1 MTTTPSGFAFDID
14 EIPFSHRGAWFDL
27 SRVIGLHERA
37 DDLHLVSHQTGMHPV
52 LRLSPERA
60 GDRIAARIEATP
72 AVLTWGVDD
81 GAVRAAFDGVS
92 ALRLSGDG
100 LGMRFATGARLTPF
114 TGGFLFTDPLDG
126 GIVLTSYETGRRYR
140 FTVLRG
146 HAEVVGDGVLG
157 EAERAVVLPSDEPW
171 EVAVEEYETARPA
184 YRSDAS
190 LDEVARRAAD
200 AFGAY
205 AAALLPD
212 VASSGGSR
220 SSDPAVK
227 AAYVLWSAT
236 VRPAGF
242 VGREAILMS
251 KHWMDKVWS
260 WDHCFNAI
268 ALAPADV
275 DAALDQFLLPFDH
288 QDASGALPD
297 SLTHSEILYNF
308 VKPPIHG
315 WAFRRI
321 EARAAR
327 PLSGTELAA
336 VYEALAS
343 WTRFWLDYRRA
354 PGHAL
359 PYYQHGNDSGWD
371 NSTTF
376 DASRVIESPDL
387 AAFLLLQLDELA
399 SLAARLG
406 ELPTAWETARDEL
419 AAALFDEL
427 WTGDAFIARAVEG
440 GTPSAASS
448 LLNCLP
454 IVLGA
459 DLPAAV
465 AERLAAAIEEHLT
478 EWGPATEPVTSP
490 LYESDGYW
498 RGPIWAPSTALIE
511 DGLRR
516 AGQAALADRVADG
529 FRRACEASG
538 FAENFDAVTGEGLRD
553 RAYTWTASVY
563 LALQHDAAERARAA
577 AAGIEKE
584 DIPA

>member
-1 MTTTPSGFAFDID
+1 MTTMPSGFAFDID

-52 LRLSPERA
+52 LRLSPERS
-60 GDRIAARIEATP
+60 GVVVAARVEATP
-72 AVLTWGVDD
+72 SVLTWTADAGV
-81 GAVRAAFDGVS
+81 VRAAFDGPS
-92 ALRLSGDG
+92 AIRFAGDG
-100 LGMRFATGARLTPF
+100 LGMRFATGVRLTPF
-114 TGGFLFTDPLDG
+114 TGAFLFTDPLDG
-126 GIVLTSYETGRRYR
+126 GVVLTSYETGRRYR

-146 HAEVVGDGVLG
+146 HVEVVGDGVLG
-157 EAERAVVLPSDEPW
+157 EAERAVVLAADEPW
-171 EVAVEEYETARPA
+171 EVAVEEFETALPA
-184 YRSDAS
+184 YRSAAS
-190 LDEVARRAAD
+190 FDEVARGAAD
-200 AFGAY
+200 AFAAY
-205 AAALLPD
+205 AAALIP
-212 VASSGGSR
+212 AGAGGATGGTA
-220 SSDPAVK
+220 AVK

-288 QDASGALPD
+288 QDATGALPD

-321 EARAAR
+321 EARAER
-327 PLSGTELAA
+327 PLTASELAA
-336 VYEALAS
+336 VYRALAS
-343 WTRFWLDYRRA
+343 WTRFWLDHRRA

-399 SLAARLG
+399 SLANRVG
-406 ELPTAWETARDEL
+406 ESPREWERSHDEL
-419 AAALFDEL
+419 ASALFGEL
-427 WTGDAFIARAVEG
+427 WTGDTFIARAVEAR
-440 GTPSAASS
+440 TPCSASS

-459 DLPAAV
+459 DLPPDI

-478 EWGPATEPVTSP
+478 EWGPATEPVGSP

-516 AGQAALADRVADG
+516 AGRASLADRVADG

-553 RAYTWTASVY
+553 RAYTWTAGVY
-563 LALQHDAAERARAA
+563 LALQHDAADRSQAA
-577 AAGIEKE
+577 TAGIEKE

>member
-60 GDRIAARIEATP
+60 GDSVAARVEATSS
-72 AVLTWGVDD
+72 VLTWTAGD

-92 ALRLSGDG
+92 ALRFSGDG

-146 HAEVVGDGVLG
+146 RAELVGDGVLG
-157 EAERAVVLPSDEPW
+157 EAERAVVLAADEPW
-171 EVAVEEYETARPA
+171 EVALEEFETGRAA

-190 LDEVARRAAD
+190 FDEVARRAAD
-200 AFGAY
+200 AFDAY
-205 AAALLPD
+205 AAALVP
-212 VASSGGSR
+212 AGRSSGDG
-220 SSDPAVK
+220 DAAVK

-288 QDASGALPD
+288 QDSSGALPD

-327 PLSGTELAA
+327 PITGAELAA

-387 AAFLLLQLDELA
+387 AAFLLVQLDELA
-399 SLAARLG
+399 SLATRVG
-406 ELPTAWETARDEL
+406 ESPEVWERARDEL
-419 AAALFDEL
+419 ATALFDEL
-427 WTGDAFIARAVEG
+427 WTGEAFIARDVHSR
-440 GTPSAASS
+440 TPGAASS

-459 DLPAAV
+459 DLPTPIAD
-465 AERLAAAIEEHLT
+465 RLAATIEEHLT
-478 EWGPATEPVTSP
+478 DWGPATEPVGSP

-516 AGQAALADRVADG
+516 AGHPSLADRVADG
-529 FRRACEASG
+529 FRRVCEASG

-563 LALQHDAAERARAA
+563 LALQHDAVERARAA
-577 AAGIEKE
+577 GADKEEIAA
-584 DIPA
+584 

>member
-1 MTTTPSGFAFDID
+1 MTTIPSGFSFDID

-60 GDRIAARIEATP
+60 GGAVAARVEATP
-72 AVLTWGVDD
+72 AVLTWIAGD
-81 GAVRAAFDGVS
+81 GTVRAAFDGTS
-92 ALRLSGDG
+92 AIRFSGDG
-100 LGMRFATGARLTPF
+100 LGMRYATGARLTPF
-114 TGGFLFTDPLDG
+114 TGSFLFTDPLDG

-157 EAERAVVLPSDEPW
+157 DAERAVVLAADEPW
-171 EVAVEEYETARPA
+171 EVAVEEFETGRPA

-190 LDEVARRAAD
+190 FDEVARRAAD

-205 AAALLPD
+205 AAALVPD
-212 VASSGGSR
+212 ASRSGGS
-220 SSDPAVK
+220 DAAVK

-242 VGREAILMS
+242 LGREAILMS

-288 QDASGALPD
+288 QEAGGALPD

-327 PLSGTELAA
+327 PLSASELAA
-336 VYEALAS
+336 VYGALAS
-343 WTRFWLDYRRA
+343 WTRFWLDFRRA

-387 AAFLLLQLDELA
+387 AAFLLLQLDELS
-399 SLAARLG
+399 SLANRVGESPREWGRARG
-406 ELPTAWETARDEL
+406 ELAR
-419 AAALFDEL
+419 ALFDEL
-427 WTGDAFIARAVEG
+427 WTGDAFIARAVESRAS
-440 GTPSAASS
+440 SAASS

-459 DLPAAV
+459 DLPPGIAD
-465 AERLAAAIEEHLT
+465 RLAVTIEEHLT
-478 EWGPATEPVTSP
+478 DWGPATEPVASP

-516 AGQAALADRVADG
+516 AGQASLADRVADG

-538 FAENFDAVTGEGLRD
+538 FAENFDAVTGRGLRD

-563 LALQHDAAERARAA
+563 LALRHDAAERAGS
-577 AAGIEKE
+577 AGAGSEKE